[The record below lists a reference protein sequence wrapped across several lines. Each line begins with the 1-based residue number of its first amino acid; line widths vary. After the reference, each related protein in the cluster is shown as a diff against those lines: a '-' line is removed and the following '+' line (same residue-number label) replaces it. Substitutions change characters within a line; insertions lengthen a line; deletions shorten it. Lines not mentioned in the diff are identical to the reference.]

1 MRATSSAKIRKKP
14 ISLILICLFA
24 LLALSACGSEAPTG
38 NEINS
43 DVQENVSS
51 ESADSVQSS
60 AEEKKMKS
68 ELTMKINGETVTVEW
83 EDNKAVSALRELAA
97 ESPVTVQ
104 TSLYG
109 GFEQV
114 GSIGRS
120 LPKNDER
127 ITTEAGD
134 IVLYSGNQLV
144 VFYGS
149 NTWSYTKLGHIT
161 DKTPSELTALLGNGN
176 VTISICMESSNR

>member
-1 MRATSSAKIRKKP
+1 MKRISSAKIWNKS
-14 ISLILICLFA
+14 ITLIFIYLFA
-24 LLALSACGSEAPTG
+24 LLTLSACGSETPTG

-43 DVQENVSS
+43 DVQESVSS

-60 AEEKKMKS
+60 AEENKMKP

-83 EDNKAVSALRELAA
+83 EDNESVSALRELAA
-97 ESPVTVQ
+97 KSPITIQ
-104 TSLYG
+104 ASLYG

-120 LPKNDER
+120 LPRNDER

>member
-1 MRATSSAKIRKKP
+1 MKRISSAKIWNK
-14 ISLILICLFA
+14 SLTLIFICMFA
-24 LLALSACGSEAPTG
+24 LLALSACGSETPTG

-43 DVQENVSS
+43 DVQESVSF
-51 ESADSVQSS
+51 ESADSGQSS
-60 AEEKKMKS
+60 ADDKKMKS
-68 ELTMKINGETVTVEW
+68 ELTMKINGETVSVEW
-83 EDNKAVSALRELAA
+83 EDNESVSALRELAA

-120 LPKNDER
+120 MPRNDER

-134 IVLYSGNQLV
+134 IVLYSGNQMV

-149 NTWSYTKLGHIT
+149 NTWAYTRLGHIT

-176 VTISICMESSNR
+176 VTISISANH